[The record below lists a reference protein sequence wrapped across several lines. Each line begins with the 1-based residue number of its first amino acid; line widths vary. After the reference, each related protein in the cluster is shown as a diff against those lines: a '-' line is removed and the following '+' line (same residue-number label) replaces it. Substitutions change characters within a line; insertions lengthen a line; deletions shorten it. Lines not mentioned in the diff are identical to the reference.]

1 MRKINVSRIAATLLL
16 ALLVAVSFSQTTPA
30 YAQESGLVT
39 VQSKMPFNKTVSSLK
54 KMIAK
59 NGMMVLSELNQG
71 KVMAMTGLK
80 MNDVSLFVG
89 NPTVGHK
96 LFSADRGVGVAVP
109 IRVNIYE
116 NTNGHTYVSY
126 VKPSDQLAPFHNK
139 KVDMIAN
146 MLDQKL
152 SMMTGM
158 ISK

>member
-1 MRKINVSRIAATLLL
+1 MRKINMSRFAATLVM

-30 YAQESGLVT
+30 YAQENGLVT
-39 VQSKMPFNKTVSSLK
+39 VQSKMPFNQTVSMLK

-71 KVMAMTGLK
+71 KVMAMTGLH
-80 MNDVSLFVG
+80 MNDLSLFVG

-96 LFSADRGVGVAVP
+96 LFAADRGVGVAVP

-116 NTNGHTYVSY
+116 DTNGHTYVSY
-126 VKPSDQLAPFHNK
+126 VKPSDQLAPFNNK
-139 KVDMIAN
+139 KIDMIAN

-152 SMMTGM
+152 GMMTGM